1 MRTPYR
7 CPACLGN
14 GKQNAGFYEQVGGY
28 WAGSSAQLVDCRSCN
43 GTGVVWDGATL
54 FVPAPVVTPVPEV
67 PGPWPGAGCGC
78 PQELKDG
85 KTYVGDNFC
94 PTHGQQYIT
103 TCGREF

>member
-1 MRTPYR
+1 MKTPHR
-7 CPACLGN
+7 CPVCLGN
-14 GKQNAGFYEQVGGY
+14 GRQNAGFYEQVGGY
-28 WAGSSAQLVDCRSCN
+28 WTSTASNFVDCRSCA
-43 GTGVVWDGATL
+43 GTGVVWGDVDL
-54 FVPAPVVTPVPEV
+54 PVSPPVVVPAAEV
-67 PGPWPGAGCGC
+67 PGPWPGGCGC